1 MMRLGKRLAGAVVAT
16 CVLGAGAAT
25 TAQAGPPP
33 AINVVPPAVTGAP
46 VQGQTLG
53 HFRGFWTLGGDNVYS
68 QRWLRC
74 DATGGACVGTGV
86 TTPNYT
92 LGAADA
98 LHTMRVV
105 VTVTTDSGNGVDT
118 SATSPPSAPVV
129 PLP

>member
-1 MMRLGKRLAGAVVAT
+1 MMRVGKRLAGAVAAM
-16 CVLGAGAAT
+16 CVLGAGMGA

-33 AINVVPPAVTGAP
+33 ALNVVPPAVTGVP

-74 DATGGACVGTGV
+74 DATGGNCVSTGV
-86 TTPNYT
+86 TTPNYL

-98 LHTMRVV
+98 GHAMRVV
-105 VTVTTDSGNGVDT
+105 VTATTDSGNGVDT
-118 SATSPPSAPVV
+118 SATSPPTTPVV
-129 PLP
+129 PIP